1 MSDNDIALVLTFQ
14 SVSCFTQLMLV
25 RGFTWVDRFC
35 IPRSPPP
42 ITVLSRRERLS
53 PLRINSFLYLYRK
66 LTVCS
71 SFPFY

>member
-14 SVSCFTQLMLV
+14 SVSCFTQLMFV
-25 RGFTWVDRFC
+25 RGFTWVDHVC

-42 ITVLSRRERLS
+42 LTVLSRRERLS

-66 LTVCS
+66 LTVYS